1 MEHYYPTLVITGA
14 AAFLLYIN
22 TFDADF
28 AYDDSRAVQ
37 KNPDLLPE
45 TPIQNIFYD
54 DFWGTPLVNSGSH
67 KSYRPICVLSFRLNH
82 FFSKLNPWSYHFTNV
97 LLHSL
102 VTVCFTHMS
111 SVFLHRTLP
120 TLIAGILFATHPV
133 HTEAVAG
140 IVGRADVGACLF
152 FILSFLSYRQYI
164 YYRDGYC
171 DGNPKEFSNPETTPR
186 HSKRL
191 LYLFLSAVLATL
203 SMLTKEHGITVLGV
217 CIIYE
222 VFVHQ
227 KISPKA
233 FFQIFKQKQYSRL
246 REGLL
251 MLFFCSVGLL
261 FLRFCLM
268 GSKPPEFAPSDNPA
282 ADSKS
287 FLTRTLTFHYLL
299 TLNLWLLLCPYILS
313 FDWSMNSIP
322 LVESLGDSRNIVTI
336 AFYCGLLY
344 IAIYI
349 LKHISHCTHVTPEL
363 HVMQHSLQHNSHNV
377 THSSKLTKIHRNGTT
392 ESHHHPPRV
401 LNGTRGRLKNFAE
414 SANHQNMTLTGE
426 DNRSSLD
433 CIIFSL
439 AVIIVPFIPATN
451 LFFYVGF
458 VIAERVLYIPSMGF
472 CMLVAKGAE
481 KLYFHYHSS
490 RMCRIA
496 IVVNVICILVSF
508 TARTFLRNQDWLTE
522 EYLYRSGIDI
532 NPAKAWGNLANVLN
546 SQGKEKEAEFA
557 YKNALKYRSNMADVH
572 YNLGILLQDQQ
583 RYHEAIESYKTAI
596 LCRPKLTMAYLNLGI
611 VYSLLGRND
620 EAEKSY
626 LNCSNV
632 DITGLR
638 DPRLHES
645 TKISALYNLGRM
657 YADEQKYQLAIET
670 YNKAI
675 QRAPSYYGLQ
685 SIYNMLGEAYMK
697 SDDEAKAEF
706 WYQEALR
713 VKPDHLPA
721 HITMAK
727 LLSRRNQLDKA
738 EKWYLKAMALDSTY
752 KTAHQ
757 HYAQFLGESGR
768 HADSVLVYK
777 QVLET
782 NSDDFELVFN
792 TANALRQSGN
802 YTEAEDFYQ
811 RAAQLNPQVA
821 TAHMNLGAIL
831 HLNGKLEEAEKSYKE
846 ALRLKPN
853 DAMTKDNLAK
863 LQKLMQSQAA
873 RVAGRS

>member
-1 MEHYYPTLVITGA
+1 
-14 AAFLLYIN
+14 
-22 TFDADF
+22 
-28 AYDDSRAVQ
+28 
-37 KNPDLLPE
+37 
-45 TPIQNIFYD
+45 
-54 DFWGTPLVNSGSH
+54 
-67 KSYRPICVLSFRLNH
+67 
-82 FFSKLNPWSYHFTNV
+82 
-97 LLHSL
+97 
-102 VTVCFTHMS
+102 MS